1 MSSQPAIEHRETIV
15 IGAGQTGLAAGYH
28 LTRHGIDHAILEGS
42 ERVGDV
48 WRARYDSLR
57 LYSPARWDGLPGMPF
72 PGEGRAFPTGR
83 QMADYLESYARQWDL
98 PVRTGVR
105 VERLD
110 AVRDGF
116 AVMTGSGTFRASFVI
131 VATGGFQRP
140 YTPALA
146 GELDPG
152 IVQVHAADYRSPAQ
166 LPAGPVLV
174 VGVSHSGSDIA
185 MELSAAHT
193 TYLSGPD
200 RGQLP
205 FSVESRAGSL
215 FLPVLELVFSRLL
228 TLDTPIGR
236 RAAPK
241 VRRHGGLL
249 LRHRRGDLRRA
260 GVQWSQ
266 ARTTGV
272 TDGKPTL
279 DDGTVLDVASVVW
292 CTGYRPDYSWI
303 DLPILDAD
311 GWPRQ
316 RRGVITEAPGL
327 YVLGMPF
334 LHSFASMLVLG
345 AGSDAEHVVDHL
357 RNSGAER
364 RASMPMAA

>member
-1 MSSQPAIEHRETIV
+1 
-15 IGAGQTGLAAGYH
+15 
-28 LTRHGIDHAILEGS
+28 
-42 ERVGDV
+42 
-48 WRARYDSLR
+48 
-57 LYSPARWDGLPGMPF
+57 
-72 PGEGRAFPTGR
+72 
-83 QMADYLESYARQWDL
+83 
-98 PVRTGVR
+98 
-105 VERLD
+105 
-110 AVRDGF
+110 
-116 AVMTGSGTFRASFVI
+116 
-131 VATGGFQRP
+131 
-140 YTPALA
+140 
-146 GELDPG
+146 
-152 IVQVHAADYRSPAQ
+152 
-166 LPAGPVLV
+166 
-174 VGVSHSGSDIA
+174 
-185 MELSAAHT
+185 
-193 TYLSGPD
+193 
-200 RGQLP
+200 
-205 FSVESRAGSL
+205 
-215 FLPVLELVFSRLL
+215 
-228 TLDTPIGR
+228 
-236 RAAPK
+236 
-241 VRRHGGLL
+241 
-249 LRHRRGDLRRA
+249 
-260 GVQWSQ
+260 VQWSQ